1 MNRTAV
7 AVRDIPILDHDEAM
21 TIAQLEYDRL
31 LDAVGRLQP
40 GDWAQPTDCG
50 KWDTKAL
57 LSHVLGMVE
66 IFADQSEQGRQMMA
80 AGSRAHETG
89 ETFIDALTDIQVTEH
104 STLTTEQLSAALRST
119 TPRALERRRA
129 TTTEERASTFN
140 PGAPYDEEWTQG
152 YLIDVIHTRDVWM
165 HRIDIARATGSEPV
179 LTPEHDGRLVADV
192 VAEWARRHGQPFNL
206 TLRGPAGG
214 TFIGESDHGEGYD
227 IDAVEF
233 CRILSGRSHGEGLLA
248 QEVPF

>member
-1 MNRTAV
+1 MNRTAA

-40 GDWAQPTDCG
+40 ADWAQPTDCT
-50 KWDTKAL
+50 KWDVKAL
-57 LSHVLGMVE
+57 LSHLLGMVE
-66 IFADQSEQGRQMMA
+66 TFADQSEQARQMTA
-80 AGSRAHETG
+80 AGSRAQETG
-89 ETFIDALTDIQVTEH
+89 ATFIDSLTAIQVEEH

-119 TPRALERRRA
+119 APQALEQRMA
-129 TTTEERASTFN
+129 APVEVRASTYYAA
-140 PGAPYDEEWTQG
+140 PPYDEEWTRG

-206 TLRGPAGG
+206 TLRGSAGG
-214 TFIGESDHGEGYD
+214 TFIGEGDQGEGYD
-227 IDAVEF
+227 LDAVEF
-233 CRILSGRSHGEGLLA
+233 CRILSGRSHGEGLLR